1 MSDKI
6 FIEKDR
12 QLTLNAYIPIASQ
25 TISLI
30 AKAAESVDE
39 IGETFSAIDLSTL
52 FNKVCAQMPGEFEI
66 RPTFSQHCQIVYEPC
81 DFNEAAFEAKDRPV
95 GFVEKHDD
103 NQHRQNR
110 FWLDE
115 KVLFAF
121 INQKFYGPAC
131 ALYFYLGYLMTRD
144 NVFAVSHNISFK
156 QIVERCDELSEDFS
170 KHRTTLM
177 RALADLQD
185 MGLIKWHPEAGTF
198 EVLHITPYDPD
209 QTV

>member
-6 FIEKDR
+6 FIEKGM
-12 QLTLNAYIPIASQ
+12 QLSLKAYIPIASR

-30 AKAAESVDE
+30 AEAAESVNE
-39 IGETFSAIDLSTL
+39 ISETFSVVDLSTL
-52 FNKVCAQMPGEFEI
+52 FNKACAQMPGEFEI

-81 DFNEAAFEAKDRPV
+81 AFNEAAFEAKDRSV
-95 GFVEKHDD
+95 GSVKKHDD
-103 NQHRQNR
+103 NQNGQNR

-131 ALYFYLGYLMTRD
+131 TLYFYLGHLMTRD
-144 NVFAVSHNISFK
+144 NVFAVSRNISFK

-185 MGLIKWHPEAGTF
+185 MGLIKWHPNAGTF
-198 EVLHITPYDPD
+198 EVLHITPYDPT
-209 QTV
+209 QRV